1 MKRKRKSQVGSPL
14 IRLVG
19 VEVAVAATGIA
30 GSLTAAAAPG
40 DLDPTF
46 GDVGRQSSFHQ
57 GHFPDWSVD
66 VQSDDAVL
74 LGGGG
79 EYCYYGCYED
89 YFIGR
94 LLPNGT
100 PDASFAA
107 AALESTFV
115 RDTALQP
122 DGRLIGVGVK
132 DNKLQV
138 FRLRPD
144 GALDPEFGLG
154 GIVLISD
161 GSSTAYEGHAVI
173 VDLDGRIVV
182 AGTRGSTLLVAR
194 LQANGALDATFGTG
208 GVYVASAPGG
218 YGGSA
223 ARIARAPGGGYRVTA
238 HGPQTPVAGG
248 PSFSCNVFGLTDT
261 GVLETG
267 FGAAGIAAAPAAGPQ
282 GIGCTSLAIQAD
294 GRILFGGRQND
305 TVGSVFLGRL
315 LANGVTDPGF
325 HPGPEVG
332 QLASVTALAVGSGG
346 SIFAAGPGRKV
357 FSGALVVRMLADG
370 TLDTMFGRAGV
381 TTLDL
386 KARRAGFPSIS
397 DMKVT
402 ANDALVVA
410 GNSYYPGSGVF
421 VARLLGNVAGGSP
434 GVVSMNQQR
443 FLATEQAGRAVLSVR
458 RTGGSQGAVAVSYST
473 RDFPTPPAEG
483 ASNAPGQRATGGA
496 DYTGTT
502 GRLTWAD
509 GDVSEHQIEV
519 PIAFDTNAEEPEFF
533 EVVLE
538 SPEGGAGLGAFGADV
553 EIAGASYPFGDLT
566 IQANGFLVTEGTEAS
581 FYVSRNYYSQGAVS
595 VTVRVAAGGSA
606 TPGTDFHSPGRSD
619 WQDVVLT
626 WGDGE
631 MGAKFVSVPVDS
643 DQAKES
649 GESFTLELVSP
660 TGGAL
665 LGEGKTASVSI
676 VDPPAPPSDGGGST
690 GSKGG
695 GGGGSFGWLGAL
707 LLGLGG
713 LRRRRPTG
721 NS

>member
-1 MKRKRKSQVGSPL
+1 MKRKKKSKAKSPL

-19 VEVAVAATGIA
+19 LEVAVAATGLA

-46 GDVGRQSSFHQ
+46 GDVGRYSSLHQSR
-57 GHFPDWSVD
+57 FPDWSVD
-66 VQSDDAVL
+66 VQADDAVL

-89 YFIGR
+89 YFVGR

-107 AALESTFV
+107 ATLESTFV

-122 DGRLIGVGVK
+122 DGRLVGVGVK

-144 GALDPEFGLG
+144 GTLDPEFGLG

-161 GSSTAYEGHAVI
+161 GSGTAYEGHSVI
-173 VDLDGRIVV
+173 VDPDGHIVV
-182 AGTRGSTLLVAR
+182 AGARGSTLLVAR
-194 LQANGALDATFGTG
+194 LLANGTLDATFGTG
-208 GVYVASAPGG
+208 GVYLASTPGG

-267 FGAAGIAAAPAAGPQ
+267 FGAAGIAAAPAPAQQ
-282 GIGCTSLAIQAD
+282 GVGCFAVAVQAD
-294 GRILFGGRQND
+294 GRILLGGRQND
-305 TVGSVFLGRL
+305 AIGSVFLRRL
-315 LANGVTDPGF
+315 LANGATDPGF
-325 HPGPEVG
+325 SPGPEVG
-332 QLASVTALAVGSGG
+332 QLASVTAIAAGSGG
-346 SIFAAGPGRKV
+346 SIFVAGPGRAG

-370 TLDTMFGRAGV
+370 TLDRLFGRAGV

-434 GVVSMNQQR
+434 GVISMNQQR
-443 FLATEQAGRAVLSVR
+443 LLATEQAGRAVLSVR
-458 RTGGSQGAVAVSYST
+458 RTGGSQGAVAVSYSA
-473 RDFPTPPAEG
+473 RDFPSPPADG
-483 ASNAPGQRATGGA
+483 AKYAPGLRATGGA

-509 GDVSEHQIEV
+509 GDVSERQIEV
-519 PIAFDTNAEEPEFF
+519 PIASDTNAEEPEFF

-538 SPEGGAGLGAFGADV
+538 SPEGGVGLGAFGADV

-566 IQANGFLVTEGTEAS
+566 IQANGFVVTEGAEAS
-581 FYVSRNYYSQGAVS
+581 FSVSRNYYSQGAVS
-595 VTVRVAAGGSA
+595 VTVRIAPGGSA

-626 WGDGE
+626 WGDGDT
-631 MGAKFVSVPVDS
+631 GAKFVSVPVDS

-649 GESFTLELVSP
+649 GETFTLELASP
-660 TGGAL
+660 TGGAM
-665 LGEGKTASVSI
+665 LGAQKAASVFI
-676 VDPPAPPSDGGGST
+676 VDPPSPTSDSGGST
-690 GSKGG
+690 GSK